1 MADKK
6 ISDLN
11 ALTASASDDLTIV
24 SDTSA
29 TETKKITLANVFNKV
44 PTWLGFADTVTT
56 MAADAL
62 AVPITASVCH
72 KTSGADAEALTIV
85 AGTSGQVLIIVMIVD
100 GGGTATLSGAQ
111 INGSVAFS
119 EVGHTATLLYTN
131 SKWTV
136 SYTHL
141 TLPTICSV

>member
-6 ISDLN
+6 IS
-11 ALTASASDDLTIV
+11 ALTATTTTA
-24 SDTSA
+24 A
-29 TETKKITLANVFNKV
+29 TDIAHVVTDMGSTPTNKKITVANLFNKI
-44 PTWLGFADTVTT
+44 PTWIGFADTVTT
-56 MAADAL
+56 VAADVL
-62 AVPITASVCH
+62 PIPVTASVCH
-72 KTSGADAEALTIV
+72 KTSGSDAEALTIV

-131 SKWTV
+131 SKWNMIGGNATWAA
-136 SYTHL
+136 
-141 TLPTICSV
+141 

>member
-11 ALTASASDDLTIV
+11 ALTASASNDLTIV

-62 AVPITASVCH
+62 PVPITASICH
-72 KTSGADAEALTIV
+72 KTSGGDAEALTIV
-85 AGTSGQVLIIVMIVD
+85 AGTSGQILIIVMIVD

-131 SKWTV
+131 SKWNMIGGNATWAA
-136 SYTHL
+136 
-141 TLPTICSV
+141 

>member
-1 MADKK
+1 
-6 ISDLN
+6 
-11 ALTASASDDLTIV
+11 LTVSASDDLTIV

-56 MAADAL
+56 VAADVL
-62 AVPITASVCH
+62 PIPVTASVCH
-72 KTSGADAEALTIV
+72 KTSGSDAEALTIV

-131 SKWTV
+131 SKWNMIGGNATWAA
-136 SYTHL
+136 
-141 TLPTICSV
+141 

>member
-6 ISDLN
+6 IS
-11 ALTASASDDLTIV
+11 ALTATTTTA
-24 SDTSA
+24 A
-29 TETKKITLANVFNKV
+29 TDIAHVVTGMGGTPTNKKITIANLFNTI
-44 PTWLGFADTVTT
+44 PTWIGFADTVTT

-62 AVPITASVCH
+62 AVPVTASVCH

-131 SKWTV
+131 SKWNMIGGTAAW
-136 SYTHL
+136 SE
-141 TLPTICSV
+141 

>member
-11 ALTASASDDLTIV
+11 ALTASSSDDLTIV

-100 GGGTATLSGAQ
+100 GG
-111 INGSVAFS
+111 
-119 EVGHTATLLYTN
+119 
-131 SKWTV
+131 
-136 SYTHL
+136 
-141 TLPTICSV
+141 

>member
-29 TETKKITLANVFNKV
+29 SETKKITLANVFNKV

-62 AVPITASVCH
+62 PVPVTASICH
-72 KTSGADAEALTIV
+72 KTSGGDAEALTIV
-85 AGTSGQVLIIVMIVD
+85 AGTSGQILIIVMIVD

-119 EVGHTATLLYTN
+119 EVGHAATLLYTN
-131 SKWTV
+131 SKWNMIGG
-136 SYTHL
+136 SAAL
-141 TLPTICSV
+141 SA

>member
-6 ISDLN
+6 IS
-11 ALTASASDDLTIV
+11 AFTATTTTA
-24 SDTSA
+24 A
-29 TETKKITLANVFNKV
+29 TDIAHVVTDMGSTPTNKKITVANLFNKI
-44 PTWLGFADTVTT
+44 PTWIGFADTVTT

-62 AVPITASVCH
+62 AVPVTASVCH

-85 AGTSGQVLIIVMIVD
+85 AGTSGQVLIIVVIVD

-131 SKWTV
+131 SKWNMIGG
-136 SYTHL
+136 SAAW
-141 TLPTICSV
+141 SA

>member
-1 MADKK
+1 MSDKT
-6 ISDLN
+6 ITELD
-11 ALTASASDDLTIV
+11 ALTVTASTDSLVVYDASATGTLKLTV
-24 SDTSA
+24 
-29 TETKKITLANVFNKV
+29 ANLINKL

-62 AVPITASVCH
+62 AVPITASICH
-72 KTSGADAEALTIV
+72 KTSGSDAETLTIV

-119 EVGHTATLLYTN
+119 EVGHSATLLYTN
-131 SKWTV
+131 SKWNMIGGNATWAA
-136 SYTHL
+136 
-141 TLPTICSV
+141 

>member
-6 ISDLN
+6 IS
-11 ALTASASDDLTIV
+11 ALTATTTTA
-24 SDTSA
+24 A
-29 TETKKITLANVFNKV
+29 TDIAHVVTGMGGTPTNKKITVANLFNTI
-44 PTWLGFADTVTT
+44 PTWIGFADTVTT
-56 MAADAL
+56 VAADVL
-62 AVPITASVCH
+62 PIPVTASVCH
-72 KTSGADAEALTIV
+72 KTSGSDAESLTIV

-131 SKWTV
+131 SKWNMIGGNATWAA
-136 SYTHL
+136 
-141 TLPTICSV
+141 

>member
-11 ALTASASDDLTIV
+11 ALTVSASDDLTIV

-62 AVPITASVCH
+62 AVPVTASVCH

-85 AGTSGQVLIIVMIVD
+85 AGTSGQVLIVVMIVD

-119 EVGHTATLLYTN
+119 DVGHTATLLYTN
-131 SKWTV
+131 SKWNMIGGNATWAA
-136 SYTHL
+136 
-141 TLPTICSV
+141 

>member
-56 MAADAL
+56 MAADVL
-62 AVPITASVCH
+62 PVPVTASICH
-72 KTSGADAEALTIV
+72 KTSGSDAEALTIV
-85 AGTSGQVLIIVMIVD
+85 AGTSGQILIIVMIVD
-100 GGGTATLSGAQ
+100 GNGTATLSGAQ

-131 SKWTV
+131 SKWNMIGGNATWAA
-136 SYTHL
+136 
-141 TLPTICSV
+141 

>member
-1 MADKK
+1 MADKT
-6 ISDLN
+6 ITELD
-11 ALTASASDDLTIV
+11 ALAVSASTDSLVVYDASATGTLKLTV
-24 SDTSA
+24 
-29 TETKKITLANVFNKV
+29 ANLINKL

-62 AVPITASVCH
+62 AVPITASICH
-72 KTSGADAEALTIV
+72 KTSGSDAETLTIV

-119 EVGHTATLLYTN
+119 HVGHTATLLYTN
-131 SKWTV
+131 SKWNMIGGNATWAA
-136 SYTHL
+136 
-141 TLPTICSV
+141 

>member
-11 ALTASASDDLTIV
+11 ALTVSASDDLTIV

-62 AVPITASVCH
+62 PVPITASICH
-72 KTSGADAEALTIV
+72 KTSGGDAEALTIV

-131 SKWTV
+131 SKWNMIGGNATWAA
-136 SYTHL
+136 
-141 TLPTICSV
+141 

>member
-62 AVPITASVCH
+62 PVPITASICH
-72 KTSGADAEALTIV
+72 KTSGGDAEALTIV
-85 AGTSGQVLIIVMIVD
+85 AGTSGQILIIVMIVD

-131 SKWTV
+131 SKWNMIGGNATWAA
-136 SYTHL
+136 
-141 TLPTICSV
+141 

>member
-1 MADKK
+1 MSDKT
-6 ISDLN
+6 ITELD
-11 ALTASASDDLTIV
+11 ALTVSASTDSLVVYDASATGTLKLTV
-24 SDTSA
+24 
-29 TETKKITLANVFNKV
+29 ANLINKL

-62 AVPITASVCH
+62 AVPITASICH
-72 KTSGADAEALTIV
+72 KTSGSDAETLTIV

-100 GGGTATLSGAQ
+100 GNGTATLSGAQ

-131 SKWTV
+131 SKWNMIGGNATWAA
-136 SYTHL
+136 
-141 TLPTICSV
+141 

>member
-1 MADKK
+1 MADKT
-6 ISDLN
+6 ITELD
-11 ALTASASDDLTIV
+11 ALTVSASTDSLVVYDASATGTLKLTV
-24 SDTSA
+24 
-29 TETKKITLANVFNKV
+29 ANLINKL

-62 AVPITASVCH
+62 AVPITASICH
-72 KTSGADAEALTIV
+72 KTSGSDAETLTIV

-119 EVGHTATLLYTN
+119 EVGHSATLLYTN
-131 SKWTV
+131 SKWNMIGGNATWAA
-136 SYTHL
+136 
-141 TLPTICSV
+141 

>member
-1 MADKK
+1 MSDKT
-6 ISDLN
+6 ITELD
-11 ALTASASDDLTIV
+11 ALTVSASTDSLVVYDASATGTLKLTV
-24 SDTSA
+24 
-29 TETKKITLANVFNKV
+29 ANLINKL

-62 AVPITASVCH
+62 AVPITASICH
-72 KTSGADAEALTIV
+72 KTSGSDAETLTIV

-119 EVGHTATLLYTN
+119 EVGHAATLLYTN
-131 SKWTV
+131 SKWNMIGGNATWAA
-136 SYTHL
+136 
-141 TLPTICSV
+141 

>member
-1 MADKK
+1 MSDKT
-6 ISDLN
+6 ITELD
-11 ALTASASDDLTIV
+11 ALTVSASTDSLVVYDASATGTLKLTV
-24 SDTSA
+24 
-29 TETKKITLANVFNKV
+29 ANLVNKL

-62 AVPITASVCH
+62 AVPITASICH
-72 KTSGADAEALTIV
+72 KTSGGDAETLTIV

-119 EVGHTATLLYTN
+119 EVGHAATLLYTN
-131 SKWTV
+131 SKWNMIGGNATWAA
-136 SYTHL
+136 
-141 TLPTICSV
+141 

>member
-1 MADKK
+1 MSDKT
-6 ISDLN
+6 ITELD
-11 ALTASASDDLTIV
+11 ALTVSASTDSLV
-24 SDTSA
+24 VYDTSA
-29 TETKKITLANVFNKV
+29 TGTLKLTVANLINKL

-62 AVPITASVCH
+62 AVPITASICH
-72 KTSGADAEALTIV
+72 KTSGGDAETLTIV

-119 EVGHTATLLYTN
+119 EVGHSATLLYTN
-131 SKWTV
+131 SKWNMIGGNATWAA
-136 SYTHL
+136 
-141 TLPTICSV
+141 

>member
-1 MADKK
+1 MSDKT
-6 ISDLN
+6 ITELD
-11 ALTASASDDLTIV
+11 ALTVSASTDSLV
-24 SDTSA
+24 VYDTSA
-29 TETKKITLANVFNKV
+29 TGTLKLTVANLINKL

-62 AVPITASVCH
+62 AVPITASICH
-72 KTSGADAEALTIV
+72 KTSGGDAETLTIV

-119 EVGHTATLLYTN
+119 EVGHAATLLYTN
-131 SKWTV
+131 SKWNMIGGNATWAA
-136 SYTHL
+136 
-141 TLPTICSV
+141 

>member
-11 ALTASASDDLTIV
+11 ALTVSASDDLTIV

-62 AVPITASVCH
+62 PVPITASICH
-72 KTSGADAEALTIV
+72 KTSGGDAEALTIV
-85 AGTSGQVLIIVMIVD
+85 AGTSGQILIIVMIVD

-119 EVGHTATLLYTN
+119 DVGHTATLLYTN
-131 SKWTV
+131 SKWNMIGGNATWAA
-136 SYTHL
+136 
-141 TLPTICSV
+141 

>member
-11 ALTASASDDLTIV
+11 ALTASSSDDLTIV

-44 PTWLGFADTVTT
+44 PTWLGIADTVTT

-62 AVPITASVCH
+62 AVPVTASVCH

-131 SKWTV
+131 SKWNMVGGTA
-136 SYTHL
+136 TWAA
-141 TLPTICSV
+141 

>member
-1 MADKK
+1 MSDKT
-6 ISDLN
+6 ITELD
-11 ALTASASDDLTIV
+11 ALTVSASTDSLVVYDASATGTLKLTV
-24 SDTSA
+24 
-29 TETKKITLANVFNKV
+29 ANQINKL

-62 AVPITASVCH
+62 AVPITASICH
-72 KTSGADAEALTIV
+72 KTSGGDAETLTIV

-119 EVGHTATLLYTN
+119 EVGHAATLLYTN
-131 SKWTV
+131 SKWNMIGGNATWAA
-136 SYTHL
+136 
-141 TLPTICSV
+141 

>member
-1 MADKK
+1 MSDKT
-6 ISDLN
+6 ITELD
-11 ALTASASDDLTIV
+11 ALTVSASTDSLV
-24 SDTSA
+24 VYDTSA
-29 TETKKITLANVFNKV
+29 TGTLKLTVANLVNKL

-62 AVPITASVCH
+62 AVPITASICH
-72 KTSGADAEALTIV
+72 KTSGGDAETLTIV

-119 EVGHTATLLYTN
+119 EVGHAATLLYTN
-131 SKWTV
+131 SKWNMIGGNATWAA
-136 SYTHL
+136 
-141 TLPTICSV
+141 

>member
-11 ALTASASDDLTIV
+11 ALTASSSDDLTIV

-44 PTWLGFADTVTT
+44 PTWLGCADTVTT

-62 AVPITASVCH
+62 AVPVTASICH

-131 SKWTV
+131 SKWNMVGGTA
-136 SYTHL
+136 TWAA
-141 TLPTICSV
+141 

>member
-1 MADKK
+1 MSDKT
-6 ISDLN
+6 ITELDS
-11 ALTASASDDLTIV
+11 LTVSASTDSLVVYDASATGTLKLTV
-24 SDTSA
+24 
-29 TETKKITLANVFNKV
+29 ANLINKL

-62 AVPITASVCH
+62 AVPITASICH
-72 KTSGADAEALTIV
+72 KTSGGDAETLTIV

-119 EVGHTATLLYTN
+119 EVGHAATLLYTN
-131 SKWTV
+131 SKWNMIGGNATWAA
-136 SYTHL
+136 
-141 TLPTICSV
+141 

>member
-6 ISDLN
+6 IS
-11 ALTASASDDLTIV
+11 ALTATTTTA
-24 SDTSA
+24 A
-29 TETKKITLANVFNKV
+29 TDIAHVVTGMGGTPTNKKITVANLFNTI
-44 PTWLGFADTVTT
+44 PTWIGFADTVTT

-62 AVPITASVCH
+62 AVPVTASVCH

-100 GGGTATLSGAQ
+100 GGGTATLSGAK

-131 SKWTV
+131 SKWNMIGRNATWAA
-136 SYTHL
+136 
-141 TLPTICSV
+141 

>member
-1 MADKK
+1 MSDKT
-6 ISDLN
+6 ITELD
-11 ALTASASDDLTIV
+11 ALTVSASTDSLVVYDASATGTLKLTV
-24 SDTSA
+24 
-29 TETKKITLANVFNKV
+29 ANLINKL

-62 AVPITASVCH
+62 AVPITASICH
-72 KTSGADAEALTIV
+72 KTSGSDAETLTIV

-131 SKWTV
+131 SKWNMIGGNATWAA
-136 SYTHL
+136 
-141 TLPTICSV
+141 